1 MERYPANHCWL
12 ITALQSSAEDQTV
25 VLRGPMDTMA
35 RWRDQLTGGY
45 RPWLNVYCLPYD
57 IEGPIPSY
65 LPGLVSTAT
74 RRVVTA
80 FVLSDGRPSQPISD
94 LAELEQAL
102 GIA

>member
-1 MERYPANHCWL
+1 MERYPANHCGL

-25 VLRGPMDTMA
+25 VLRGPVDTMA
-35 RWRDQLTGGY
+35 QWRDQLRSGY

-57 IEGPIPSY
+57 IEGATPDY

-74 RRVVTA
+74 RSVVTA
-80 FVLSDGRPSQPISD
+80 FVFSDWPPPQPIGD
-94 LAELEQAL
+94 LAQLEQTL